1 LVSPTGLCVELYEFR
16 SDHLN
21 FGIVRMKKPGMK
33 SHHIAALALVG
44 CTLVYPPYDGRND
57 ALDTNRPLKEW
68 YVVSDF

>member
-1 LVSPTGLCVELYEFR
+1 
-16 SDHLN
+16 
-21 FGIVRMKKPGMK
+21 MKKPGMK